1 MIDRFKILLASS
13 SPRRKEI
20 LEMVRA
26 KVRVLP
32 SNAEESIY
40 PTPEETAIKN
50 AEFKVL
56 AVKDKAEPDEII
68 LAADTIV
75 VFNGK
80 VLGKPSNKQEA
91 IEFLKKLSSNYHT
104 VITGF
109 ALLFPDGKLVS
120 GLEKTEVKFKRMSL
134 KEIEWYVETGEPMDK
149 AGAYGI
155 QGIGAIFIERIEGDY
170 FNVMGLPIGKIYDIL
185 TLETK
190 NLN

>member
-20 LEMVRA
+20 LQMVGFKLRI
-26 KVRVLP
+26 VP
-32 SNAEESIY
+32 SDAEERIY

-50 AEFKVL
+50 AELKALSVR
-56 AVKDKAEPDEII
+56 DKAEPDEII

-75 VFNGK
+75 VLNGE
-80 VLGKPSNKQEA
+80 VLGKPSDKKEA
-91 IEFLKKLSSNYHT
+91 VEFLKKLSSNYHT

-109 ALLFPDGKLVS
+109 ALLFPNGKLVS

-134 KEIEWYVETGEPMDK
+134 KEIEWYVDTGEPLDK

-155 QGIGAIFIERIEGDY
+155 QGIGAIFIERIDGDY
-170 FNVMGLPIGKIYDIL
+170 FNVMGLPVGKIYDIL
-185 TLETK
+185 TLES
-190 NLN
+190 NYFI

>member
-20 LEMVRA
+20 LQMVGVG
-26 KVRVLP
+26 VRIFP
-32 SNAEESIY
+32 SDAEEKIY
-40 PTPEETAIKN
+40 PTPEETAVRN
-50 AEFKVL
+50 AELKAL
-56 AVKDKAEPDEII
+56 TVKDKAKPDEII

-109 ALLFPDGKLVS
+109 ALFFPNGKLVS

-190 NLN
+190 LL